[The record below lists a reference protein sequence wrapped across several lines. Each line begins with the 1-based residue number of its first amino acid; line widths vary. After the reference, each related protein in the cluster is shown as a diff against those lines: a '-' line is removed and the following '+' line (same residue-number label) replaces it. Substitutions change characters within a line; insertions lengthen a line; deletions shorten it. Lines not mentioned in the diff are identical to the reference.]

1 MIEVILGALIIVSIT
16 ILIAVIKVDKNRSN
30 ICNFNCCS
38 CKEKDVCGIKK
49 SKTGGNNGI
58 QEK

>member
-1 MIEVILGALIIVSIT
+1 MIEVILGTLIIVGFT
-16 ILIAVIKVDKNRSN
+16 ILIAFIKVDKNRSN

-38 CKEKDVCGIKK
+38 CKEKDVCGIKNQK
-49 SKTGGNNGI
+49 QEGNNGI